1 MEPRNLGPD
10 EVEALAKHEVRS
22 DDLRLG
28 YAAQH
33 AVEQAVEYKLARLL
47 TLSGAELVDV
57 ELEWVCQGRA
67 IGRKGAGRVI
77 EHVEVKTLPPP
88 PPACTVCGVRAV
100 DVADVPVPGYG
111 SEFVKHE
118 PRCKIHA

>member
-1 MEPRNLGPD
+1 MIPRDLGPD

-22 DDLRLG
+22 EDLRLG

-33 AVEQAVEYKLARLL
+33 AAEQAVEYKLARLL

-67 IGRKGAGRVI
+67 IGRKRTGEAL
-77 EHVEVKTLPPP
+77 EYVEVKRLPPP

-111 SEFVKHE
+111 GEFVKHE
-118 PRCKIHA
+118 PRCSIHA